1 MSYCLS
7 NFSYYIHV
15 PIVHCNTLKIFLFII
30 HLSVYKICM
39 NIHGLIFVK
48 VKNKKKEVRIVSEL
62 TVLKICKHFYCGKIM
77 NGLKSALT
85 WDITLLGFKY

>member
-1 MSYCLS
+1 MYEYSWV
-7 NFSYYIHV
+7 NF
-15 PIVHCNTLKIFLFII
+15 CEGKEL
-30 HLSVYKICM
+30 
-39 NIHGLIFVK
+39 
-48 VKNKKKEVRIVSEL
+48 KKKVRIVSEL